1 MMAAMARS
9 RPDGWWYPWTFV
21 AGMAIV
27 IAVNVGLAF
36 LAVSTFPGLETTDH
50 YRKGLAYN
58 RDLAAAEAQAQ
69 RGWQLQVDFEPAQA
83 VGPSLAGTVTAVF
96 ADRDGVPLGRL
107 AVQVYFTRPTH
118 EGFDRKVVLDH
129 LSAGRYQAPVTLPLR
144 GVWDARIVAGIDDI
158 VFQETR
164 RLVVP

>member
-1 MMAAMARS
+1 MGAMARS
-9 RPDGWWYPWTFV
+9 RAAGWWYPWTFV
-21 AGMAIV
+21 GGMAIV
-27 IAVNVGLAF
+27 IAVNIALAV

-58 RDLAAAEAQAQ
+58 RDLAAAKAQAQ
-69 RGWQLQVDFEPAQA
+69 RGWQLQVDYKSIQA
-83 VGPSLAGTVTAVF
+83 GGAPSAGTITAVF

-107 AVQVYFTRPTH
+107 AVQVQFTRPTH
-118 EGFDRKVVLDH
+118 EGFDQTVVLEH
-129 LSAGRYQAPVTLPLR
+129 LGAGRYEAPVTLPLR
-144 GVWDARIVAGIDDI
+144 GVWDARIVAGVDDI